1 MTCLI
6 CPCYMTRSCQP
17 CDGTYNKCRFC
28 QGSKPNGWWSPEK
41 AIGCQNLSGKTYMI
55 TGANSGIG
63 FVTAQTILIAGA
75 KVIVV
80 TRTANKTSKTINRLI
95 EGLSPSTKERVKGMS
110 MDLSSLSSVRAGVKK
125 FDKLGV
131 QRLDAICL
139 NAGVMLIPE
148 FSETEDGLEMHWGI
162 NHVGHFYLLKLL
174 VPTIQRFPGHTRIIV
189 VSSITHSIWTPNNFT
204 VDIHLPPKRK
214 AYDRCKNYGI
224 SKLCN
229 ILMAREIAN
238 RFNGKGISAYSCHP
252 GFISGTSLYR
262 YMPSFVPTLFQC
274 CAYLHCGCLWHADF
288 KTVPVGASTQLYLMT
303 QPLIF
308 LHSGGY
314 YAGCR
319 LQNEKSPMYKYA
331 TAESD
336 EEARKLWELT
346 ERIIADRTK
355 KI

>member
-174 VPTIQRFPGHTRIIV
+174 VPTIQRFP
-189 VSSITHSIWTPNNFT
+189 
-204 VDIHLPPKRK
+204 
-214 AYDRCKNYGI
+214 
-224 SKLCN
+224 
-229 ILMAREIAN
+229 
-238 RFNGKGISAYSCHP
+238 
-252 GFISGTSLYR
+252 
-262 YMPSFVPTLFQC
+262 
-274 CAYLHCGCLWHADF
+274 
-288 KTVPVGASTQLYLMT
+288 
-303 QPLIF
+303 
-308 LHSGGY
+308 
-314 YAGCR
+314 
-319 LQNEKSPMYKYA
+319 
-331 TAESD
+331 
-336 EEARKLWELT
+336 
-346 ERIIADRTK
+346 
-355 KI
+355 